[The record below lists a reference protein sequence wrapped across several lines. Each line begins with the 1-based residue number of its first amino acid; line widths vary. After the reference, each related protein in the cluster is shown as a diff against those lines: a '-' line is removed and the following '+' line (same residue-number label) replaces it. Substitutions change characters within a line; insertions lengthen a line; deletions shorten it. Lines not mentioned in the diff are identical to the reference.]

1 MISSIPSDTL
11 TIFQHNDIPTERYSS
26 DTAAAL
32 QRYASNRMAEKAA
45 QNGMNKRE
53 GRDAQKKST
62 DESNQANQRNR
73 RNLRKDE
80 TDFQPEFDRD
90 ARERL
95 ANRCFEKRDLILIM
109 IENYIINTGNSQS
122 HQMLNTID
130 VGCNN
135 VIEKPILQLMSTHRQ
150 LRAQWKGQ
158 IRPDEMKGR
167 ERLAK
172 NLNVSQLNSLLHY
185 LDNLYRDISEL
196 IQMNT
201 TVNLLAQQPVRN
213 TIDQLLMVFRTLLTM
228 NGASPR

>member
-1 MISSIPSDTL
+1 
-11 TIFQHNDIPTERYSS
+11 
-26 DTAAAL
+26 
-32 QRYASNRMAEKAA
+32 MAEKAA
-45 QNGMNKRE
+45 QNGMSQRE

-62 DESNQANQRNR
+62 DESKQVQTNQRNK

>member
-1 MISSIPSDTL
+1 
-11 TIFQHNDIPTERYSS
+11 
-26 DTAAAL
+26 
-32 QRYASNRMAEKAA
+32 
-45 QNGMNKRE
+45 
-53 GRDAQKKST
+53 
-62 DESNQANQRNR
+62 
-73 RNLRKDE
+73 
-80 TDFQPEFDRD
+80 
-90 ARERL
+90 
-95 ANRCFEKRDLILIM
+95 M